1 MFPMILEL
9 TEPITTMLAAAPESG
24 LLPKLSNQ
32 ASFYLM
38 TALMVLFTLLAGIPI
53 YHSPKFPHAQ
63 HGHDDHDDHEGHDG
77 DH

>member
-1 MFPMILEL
+1 
-9 TEPITTMLAAAPESG
+9 
-24 LLPKLSNQ
+24 
-32 ASFYLM
+32 
-38 TALMVLFTLLAGIPI
+38 MVLFTLLAGIPI